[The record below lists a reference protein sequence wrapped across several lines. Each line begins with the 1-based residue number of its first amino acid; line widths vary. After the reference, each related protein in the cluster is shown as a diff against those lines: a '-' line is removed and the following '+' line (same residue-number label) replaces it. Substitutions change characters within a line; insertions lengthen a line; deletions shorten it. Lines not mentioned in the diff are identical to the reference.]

1 MGMSFFGAKSFVTK
15 SLGEESLQKSLLV
28 IECLIFILPF
38 LVASYLF
45 YEQNFL
51 FQSNELA
58 VITLIFILV
67 LGGFVFLRRTFDRI
81 IVLANSI
88 KQIESGAAMQ
98 GNVRDATVQLED
110 LSTSFSRIVE
120 RLEKTTESLDQKVLE
135 LMAIKELYEAARK
148 SIDIEAV
155 LGITL
160 EKAMSITR
168 SQIGSVVVLDNDAD
182 QYRVSQSRGLD
193 MNVSDSGYINL
204 DDSFLKH
211 VISEKDAIIIE
222 DIEHDPRTLKTNDP
236 RYGTPSFMS
245 MPIMIG
251 NKVAAILNLA
261 NKVTGEPFGGND
273 KQVTAI
279 MLNEISFAL
288 ENAHLHAKI
297 KEHLKDIQDQNMTL
311 ERMVEER
318 TAELVAANETLRVEI
333 AERKLAEKIL
343 RESEEKYR
351 IHFSNV
357 SDVIYSISPDFT
369 FMNVSPSIESL
380 LGYKP
385 EEIIGMPISTSN
397 IIAPECREKVITD
410 LICIMEGESPGSAV
424 YEFVAKDG
432 TKKIVEVNGKIL
444 IKEER
449 AIAVISV
456 ARDISERQRLESEL
470 LHARKLEAI
479 GSLAGGIAHDFNN
492 VLTGIQGHTS
502 LMLLSTNE
510 GHPHLKN
517 LKSIEEQVRSG
528 SALTRQLLGFAR
540 GGKLEV
546 EPADLSE
553 IIRKTASMFGRT
565 RKDIVFHEH
574 YQNGLW
580 MVEAD
585 RGQIEQVLLNLFVN
599 AAQAMPKGGEIQ
611 LATEN
616 IICDGKLTTAPYITT
631 PGKYVVMTVTDTGI
645 GMDEKTRE
653 HIFEP
658 FFTTKEEGKGTGLGL
673 SSVYRIVKGHSG
685 FINVHSKK
693 GQGAT
698 FNIYLPVSEKKLG
711 QVKLTSEKLC
721 RGSETILLVDDEETV
736 TSVCRSMLEMLG
748 YRVLVARSGEEAVA
762 LYKANPQEIDI
773 VIMDMIMPGLGGEQ
787 AFDRLKAINP
797 DIRIIMATG
806 YTTDGKES
814 QLAARGCKGFLNK
827 PYRLQALSQKIRE
840 VIDESVNIQ
849 PPVTVTLH

>member
-1 MGMSFFGAKSFVTK
+1 MGISFFGTK
-15 SLGEESLQKSLLV
+15 SRGEESLQKHLLV
-28 IECLIFILPF
+28 IECLVFVLPF

-51 FQSNELA
+51 FRSNELA

-88 KQIESGAAMQ
+88 KQIESGETAQ

-110 LSTSFSRIVE
+110 LSKSFSRIME

-160 EKAMSITR
+160 EKAMSVTR
-168 SQIGSVVVLDNDAD
+168 SQIGSVVVLDHEAD

-193 MNVSDSGYINL
+193 KNVSDSGYINL

-211 VISEKDAIIIE
+211 VISEKDAIIIK

-273 KQVTAI
+273 KQATAI

-297 KEHLKDIQDQNMTL
+297 KELLKETQDQNITL

-318 TAELVAANETLRVEI
+318 TAELVDANETLRVEI

-424 YEFVAKDG
+424 YEFLAKDG
-432 TKKIVEVNGKIL
+432 TKKIVEVNGKVL
-444 IKEER
+444 SKEGMV
-449 AIAVISV
+449 IAVISV
-456 ARDISERQRLESEL
+456 ARDISERQRLEAEL

-479 GSLAGGIAHDFNN
+479 GTLAGGIAHDFNN

-502 LMLLSTNE
+502 LMLISTNE

-546 EPADLSE
+546 EPTNLSE
-553 IIRKTASMFGRT
+553 IISKTAGMFGRT
-565 RKDIVFHEH
+565 RKDIVFHES
-574 YQNGLW
+574 YQDDLW
-580 MVEAD
+580 TVEAD

-599 AAQAMPKGGEIQ
+599 AAQAMPKGGEIR
-611 LATEN
+611 LAAEN
-616 IICDGKLTTAPYITT
+616 IICDGKLTNAPYIIT

-645 GMDEKTRE
+645 GMDENTRE

-693 GQGAT
+693 GQGST
-698 FNIYLPVSEKKLG
+698 FIIYLPVSEKKLG

-773 VIMDMIMPGLGGEQ
+773 VILDMIMPGLGGEQ
-787 AFDRLKAINP
+787 AFDCLKAINP

-827 PYRLQALSQKIRE
+827 PYRLQVLSQKVRE

-849 PPVTVTLH
+849 PPVAEILH